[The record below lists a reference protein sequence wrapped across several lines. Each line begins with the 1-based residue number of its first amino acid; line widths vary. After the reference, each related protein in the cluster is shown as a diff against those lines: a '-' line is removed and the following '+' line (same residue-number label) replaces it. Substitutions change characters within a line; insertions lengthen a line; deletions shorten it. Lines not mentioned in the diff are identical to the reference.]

1 MEGGA
6 VDHIVKIVYPISS
19 GEIIRDQSP
28 ALFRLKTALL
38 IAMTVTDKPPVQGEM
53 LRMGHDRWGPI
64 EAVQFTPPEDGKAGG
79 YCVVVLRADQFMNRE
94 ADFQGWIAELVEKGF
109 GQETPMVKNTY
120 RLVETDGQFEIQS
133 KVE

>member
-1 MEGGA
+1 

-28 ALFRLKTALL
+28 ALFRLKT
-38 IAMTVTDKPPVQGEM
+38 
-53 LRMGHDRWGPI
+53 RWGPI